1 LEAPITD
8 PIFVASGFRVLCD
21 LRKGVS
27 KSALS
32 RAKELE
38 QTTTN
43 SPNDSCFRSTAEHL
57 KEARLAG
64 SWVKAFG
71 VFEGFK
77 KKNKKKQKLVHL
89 EGSQSIGQLP
99 RSCAGLVGCGFSVMA
114 A

>member
-1 LEAPITD
+1 M
-8 PIFVASGFRVLCD
+8 LCD

-71 VFEGFK
+71 AFEGE
-77 KKNKKKQKLVHL
+77 KKQKKTK
-89 EGSQSIGQLP
+89 IGALRGVSEYWP
-99 RSCAGLVGCGFSVMA
+99 TASKLCWIGGLWIFSHGRLTR
-114 A
+114 